1 MKKEYVK
8 PTIHCTVVGPL
19 EMIAGSPTETGVNT
33 GNQYGPGMTSAK
45 EWDGIDIWEDNEI
58 E

>member
-8 PTIHCTVVGPL
+8 PTIHCTFVGPL
-19 EMIAGSPTETGVNT
+19 EMIAGSTTETGVNT
-33 GNQYGPGMTSAK
+33 GYGPGSPSAK

>member
-8 PTIHCTVVGPL
+8 PTILGIIVGPL

-33 GNQYGPGMTSAK
+33 GNQYGPGTTSAK
-45 EWDGIDIWEDNEI
+45 VWDGIDIWEDNEI

>member
-1 MKKEYVK
+1 MKKEYIK
-8 PTIHCTVVGPL
+8 PAIHCIVVGPL
-19 EMIAGSPTETGVNT
+19 EMIAGSTTGTGVNT
-33 GNQYGPGMTSAK
+33 DYQYGPGSPSAK

>member
-33 GNQYGPGMTSAK
+33 GNQYGPGMPSAK
-45 EWDGIDIWEDNEI
+45 VWDGIDIWEDNEI

>member
-1 MKKEYVK
+1 MKKEYIK
-8 PTIHCTVVGPL
+8 PAIHCIVVGPL
-19 EMIAGSPTETGVNT
+19 EMMAGSPTETGVNT
-33 GNQYGPGMTSAK
+33 GYGPGSPSAK

>member
-8 PTIHCTVVGPL
+8 PTILGIIVGPL

-33 GNQYGPGMTSAK
+33 GNQYGPGSPSAK